1 MFRLFRKPK
10 KNNSVLGGA
19 VKILGFPVHLF
30 IEHLLGKFALGLF
43 VPIRRSDTHSS
54 IKTAND
60 RNGIMMPL
68 RSSLDRP
75 RKENQWS
82 RNLNELRR
90 FENLSD
96 HDTLR

>member
-10 KNNSVLGGA
+10 KNNSVSCGA

-54 IKTAND
+54 IKTANN
-60 RNGIMMPL
+60 RNSIVVPR

-82 RNLNELRR
+82 VYLNDLWR
-90 FENLSD
+90 FKHFSGHNNP
-96 HDTLR
+96 